1 MISKESFIK
10 KLRVLGK
17 QYANKTILDS
27 ENHQDATES
36 VISDYLQGAEDSYN
50 TFRTY
55 DKERFCDSLRNILN
69 YYKKLEELEDVLNCV
84 LRESPIGES
93 ESFIITDLIRALAND
108 DSETMDDIEWWLYE
122 DVEKEWIIDGE
133 LVKVETPEQ
142 FYDALKKLNRV

>member
-1 MISKESFIK
+1 MINKESFLK
-10 KLRVLGK
+10 KLKVMGK
-17 QYANKTILDS
+17 QYSKD
-27 ENHQDATES
+27 HQDA
-36 VISDYLQGAEDSYN
+36 VISDYLQGAEDSYD

-69 YYKKLEELEDVLNCV
+69 YYKKLEELEDILNCV

-93 ESFIITDLIRALAND
+93 TTFIITDLVRALANND
-108 DSETMDDIEWWLYE
+108 VETINDIEWWLYE

>member
-1 MISKESFIK
+1 MISKESFIE
-10 KLRVLGK
+10 KLRILGK
-17 QYANKTILDS
+17 QYANKTILDP

-55 DKERFCDSLRNILN
+55 DKERFCDSLRDILH
-69 YYKKLEELEDVLNCV
+69 YQRELDKLEDTLGCAIC
-84 LRESPIGES
+84 ESSICES
-93 ESFIITDLIRALAND
+93 VSFIITDLIRALAND

>member
-1 MISKESFIK
+1 MISKESFLK

-27 ENHQDATES
+27 KDHQDA
-36 VISDYLQGAEDSYN
+36 VVSDYLQGAEDSYD

-55 DKERFCDSLRNILN
+55 DKEGFCDSLRNILN
-69 YYKKLEELEDVLNCV
+69 YYKKLEELEDILNCV
-84 LRESPIGES
+84 LRESPIEES
-93 ESFIITDLIRALAND
+93 TTFIISDLVRALANND
-108 DSETMDDIEWWLYE
+108 IETINDIEWWLYE

>member
-27 ENHQDATES
+27 KDHQDA
-36 VISDYLQGAEDSYN
+36 VNDIISDYLQGAEDSYDI
-50 TFRTY
+50 FRTY
-55 DKERFCDSLRNILN
+55 DKERFCNSLRNILN

>member
-1 MISKESFIK
+1 MISKKSFIK

-17 QYANKTILDS
+17 QYASKTILDQ
-27 ENHQDATES
+27 ENHQDAVES
-36 VISDYLQGAEDSYN
+36 VISDYLQGAEDSYD

>member
-1 MISKESFIK
+1 MISKESFLK
-10 KLRVLGK
+10 KLKVLGK
-17 QYANKTILDS
+17 QYASKTILDQ
-27 ENHQDATES
+27 ENHQDAVES
-36 VISDYLQGAEDSYN
+36 VISDYLQGVEDSYD

>member
-17 QYANKTILDS
+17 QYASKTILDP
-27 ENHQDATES
+27 ENHQDAVES
-36 VISDYLQGAEDSYN
+36 IISDYLQGVEDSYD

-55 DKERFCDSLRNILN
+55 DKERFCDSLRDILH
-69 YYKKLEELEDVLNCV
+69 YQRELDKLENTLGCV
-84 LRESPIGES
+84 ICESSICES
-93 ESFIITDLIRALAND
+93 VTFIITSLIRTLAND
-108 DSETMDDIEWWLYE
+108 DSETRDDIEWWLYE

>member
-17 QYANKTILDS
+17 QYASKTILDPKD
-27 ENHQDATES
+27 HQDAVES
-36 VISDYLQGAEDSYN
+36 VISDYLQGASDSYA

-55 DKERFCDSLRNILN
+55 DKEGFCNSLRDILN
-69 YYKKLEELEDVLNCV
+69 YYKKLEELENVLNCV

-93 ESFIITDLIRALAND
+93 TTFIITDLIRALAND

>member
-17 QYANKTILDS
+17 QYASKTILDS

-50 TFRTY
+50 IFRTY
-55 DKERFCDSLRNILN
+55 DKERFCDSLRDILH
-69 YYKKLEELEDVLNCV
+69 YQRELDKLENTLGCV
-84 LRESPIGES
+84 ICESSICES
-93 ESFIITDLIRALAND
+93 VTFIITSLIKTLAND
-108 DSETMDDIEWWLYE
+108 DSETRDDIEWWLYE

>member
-10 KLRVLGK
+10 KLRVLGN
-17 QYANKTILDS
+17 QYANNIVLNSK
-27 ENHQDATES
+27 NKDAKDII
-36 VISDYLQGAEDSYN
+36 ISDYLQGASDSYT

-55 DKERFCDSLRNILN
+55 DKERFCDSLRNILH
-69 YYKKLEELEDVLNCV
+69 YQEKLDKLEDTLGCAIF
-84 LRESPIGES
+84 ESYICES
-93 ESFIITDLIRALAND
+93 VTFIITSLIRALAND

-133 LVKVETPEQ
+133 LIKVETPEQ

>member
-36 VISDYLQGAEDSYN
+36 VISDYLQGVEDSYD

-122 DVEKEWIIDGE
+122 DVEKEWIINGE

>member
-1 MISKESFIK
+1 MISKESFLK

-17 QYANKTILDS
+17 QYANNTILDS
-27 ENHQDATES
+27 ENHQDAVKS

-55 DKERFCDSLRNILN
+55 DKERFCDSLRDILH
-69 YYKKLEELEDVLNCV
+69 YQRELDKLEDTLGCV
-84 LRESPIGES
+84 ICESSICES
-93 ESFIITDLIRALAND
+93 VTFIIISLIKVLAND
-108 DSETMDDIEWWLYE
+108 DSETRDDIEWWLYE

-133 LVKVETPEQ
+133 LIKVETPEQ

>member
-27 ENHQDATES
+27 KDHQDAVEA
-36 VISDYLQGAEDSYN
+36 VVSDYLQGAEDSYD

-55 DKERFCDSLRNILN
+55 DKEKFCNSLRDILN
-69 YYKKLEELEDVLNCV
+69 YYKKLEELENVLNCV

-93 ESFIITDLIRALAND
+93 TTFIITDLIRALANND
-108 DSETMDDIEWWLYE
+108 ENTVEDIEWWLYE
-122 DVEKEWIIDGE
+122 DVEKEWTIDGE

-142 FYDALKKLNRV
+142 LYDVLKKLNRV